1 MCLSPI
7 YLKKHLPDNR
17 VVERCV
23 PCGVCPECLKKR
35 QSAIVV
41 RSVIEAS
48 KRPKICFFTLTYNED
63 KCPVSEDTGEL
74 TLRREDVKNWKKEFR
89 KLISN
94 KDFSWL
100 CCGEYGPR
108 TNRPHYH
115 GLFFGLNESDLSI
128 VQHCW
133 ESKYGF
139 AVFKNVAAFSQ
150 KDVTNVCRY
159 VSKYV
164 VKDDE
169 FKTPSDFVE
178 KPRLM
183 TSVGF
188 GCPDERFYDWLLCKD
203 KYPNLDPFDVSTIR
217 LSMVFDIMDRM
228 YFRFGDYKY
237 CVPQYAIRKK
247 LYCKNLKGN
256 LSPSP
261 LLKVVSR
268 IKEFR
273 NRCVFDKEFRQMVSD
288 NPERAIEE
296 VLMSF
301 NDFKE
306 VLNSEKFFVERE
318 NIISNYKK
326 SLI

>member
-1 MCLSPI
+1 MCLRPL
-7 YLKKHLPDNR
+7 YLKKYLPDNR

-41 RSVIEAS
+41 RAVVEAS
-48 KRPKICFFTLTYNED
+48 KRPRICFFTLTYNDD
-63 KCPVSEDTGEL
+63 KCPASDESGEL
-74 TLRREDVKNWKKEFR
+74 TLRREDLKNWKKEFR
-89 KLISN
+89 KLISS

-108 TNRPHYH
+108 TKRPHYH
-115 GLFFGLNESDLSI
+115 GLFFGLSESDLALI
-128 VQHCW
+128 QHCW

-139 AVFKNVAAFSQ
+139 AVFKNIAASSQ

-164 VKDDE
+164 VKDEE

-188 GCPDERFYDWLLCKD
+188 GLPDERFFDWLLCKD
-203 KYPNLDPFDVSTIR
+203 KYPNLNPFDSSTFR
-217 LSMVFDIMDRM
+217 LDAVMDIIDRM

-237 CVPQYAIRKK
+237 SIPQYAIRKK
-247 LYCKNLKGN
+247 LYSPNLKGN

-261 LLKVVSR
+261 LLKMVSR

-273 NRCVFDKEFRQMVSD
+273 NRSVSDKEFRQMVSD
-288 NPERAIEE
+288 NSERTIEE
-296 VLMSF
+296 VVSAF
-301 NDFKE
+301 NDYQK
-306 VLNSEKFFVERE
+306 VLNSEKFSSERE
-318 NIISNYKK
+318 NIVSTYKK
-326 SLI
+326 SKF